1 MIDFWLYVFVYCTF
15 QYLYE
20 HPEDHSKAITTSAA
34 SITWFS
40 SKNSQFSFK
49 VVRLSLINLD
59 FSLSPSVSMI
69 CYNWQRKITISKYK
83 FLLHLE
89 WNLCQHS
96 KIMVGCTFGILTSK
110 KLPFQRKDFKLQLI
124 TLEYW
129 CFYIGY
135 FTQKYSM
142 KSILSLSY
150 SSNNKELSIKYII
163 SVKKLPIIILS
174 HSNKCTL
181 GFALASPTTPISTTA
196 APHLKFMHG
205 PYSALKK

>member
-1 MIDFWLYVFVYCTF
+1 M
-15 QYLYE
+15 
-20 HPEDHSKAITTSAA
+20 TTSAA
-34 SITWFS
+34 SIKGFS
-40 SKNSQFSFK
+40 SKNSQFSLK

-69 CYNWQRKITISKYK
+69 CYNWQRKITISKNK

-96 KIMVGCTFGILTSK
+96 KIKVRCTFGILTSK

-163 SVKKLPIIILS
+163 SVKKFRSKHSRIQINVLSVLLLLLQPHLYLQLLLLIWNLCTVLTLSVKSKIIILT
-174 HSNKCTL
+174 CL
-181 GFALASPTTPISTTA
+181 IR
-196 APHLKFMHG
+196 
-205 PYSALKK
+205 